1 MEVFYYLVFGGLAAV
16 VAGLELGKSAKDRVT
31 TSQAFNSFKN
41 NYVLVYS
48 LMMCMSFF
56 DSWRIFVL
64 PDLGFMAFI
73 NLVQPGTGCKGRTCT
88 TSTAS
93 TASTRATSAAS
104 SSPASDPPCSSAP
117 SSDHSPTSRGGRGR
131 ASPTASATS
140 SAASPSTPPSTRSS

>member
-93 TASTRATSAAS
+93 TASTRVTLAAS
-104 SSPASDPPCSSAP
+104 SSPASAPRCSSAP
-117 SSDHSPTSRGGRGR
+117 SSDPSPI
-131 ASPTASATS
+131 S
-140 SAASPSTPPSTRSS
+140 SACPVFYSLILLCLFGFFF